1 MLKPDSG
8 PAIVSA
14 AAMRAAEAAAIAAGT
29 PAITL
34 MERAAAGATRAIMA
48 YAPAARATVLCGPG
62 NNGGDGYGI
71 AVLLAAAGVA
81 VTVAADAPP
90 PNAPAA
96 EPAATMARR
105 WTQLALG
112 PVVPLAEAPPA
123 PLIVDA
129 LFGTGLARAL
139 PGSAQAAL
147 DRLRGQGRVVAIDIA
162 SGLEADT
169 GRALGRPLPAE
180 LTLTFGAAKPG
191 HILGEGAFVT
201 GRLAVVDI
209 GIAIESAT
217 AFTARPRL
225 DGPVRHAHKYTRGW
239 VMVVEGTPGHGG
251 ASGLAGLAALR
262 CGAGLV
268 TLAGDGTHLPA
279 LALMRRNDEEAAALL
294 TDTRLGAVVIGPGM
308 DPDARAR
315 GWLKRLSWADKPLVI
330 DAGALRLLPRGPI
343 GAPAVL
349 TPHEGEFSQL
359 FGPVGDDRLAAVQA
373 AARLSD
379 AVVLLKG
386 AVTIIAAPDG
396 RTAINAH
403 ASPYLATAGS
413 GDVLAGMIASL
424 IAQGL
429 PLFDAAQAAVW
440 LHGDA
445 GLRLGPGGIADDL
458 VANLP
463 AVLAA
468 L

>member
-8 PAIVSA
+8 PTIVSA

-29 PAITL
+29 SALTL
-34 MERAAAGATRAIMA
+34 MERAAEGAARAIMA
-48 YAPAARATVLCGPG
+48 YAPARRATVLCGPG

-71 AVLLAAAGVA
+71 AVLLAEAGVA
-81 VTVAADAPP
+81 VTVAADAP
-90 PNAPAA
+90 PAA

-105 WTQLALG
+105 WTG
-112 PVVPLAEAPPA
+112 PVVPLNEAPAA

-129 LFGTGLARAL
+129 LFGTGLTRPL
-139 PGSAQAAL
+139 PESAQAAL
-147 DRLRGQGRVVAIDIA
+147 DRLQGNRLGGGRVVAIDIV
-162 SGLEADT
+162 SGLDADT
-169 GRALGRPLPAE
+169 GKALGRVLPAE
-180 LTLTFGAAKPG
+180 LTLSFGAAKPG
-191 HILGEGAFVT
+191 HVLGEGAFVT

-209 GIAIESAT
+209 GIEISSPM
-217 AFTARPRL
+217 AFTARPRME
-225 DGPVRHAHKYTRGW
+225 GPDRNAHKYARGW

-262 CGAGLV
+262 TGAGLV
-268 TLAGDGTHLPA
+268 TLAGEGDPLPA
-279 LALMRRNDEEAAALL
+279 LALMRRTDDEAAALL
-294 TDTRLGAVVIGPGM
+294 TDKRLGAVVIGPGM
-308 DPDARAR
+308 EADARAR
-315 GWLKRLSWADKPLVI
+315 GWLKRLSWAGKSLVI

-359 FGPVGDDRLAAVQA
+359 FGPVGNDRLGAVQA
-373 AARLSD
+373 AARSSD

-386 AVTIIAAPDG
+386 AATIIAAPDG

-413 GDVLAGMIASL
+413 GDVLAGMIAAL
-424 IAQGL
+424 IAQGM
-429 PLFDAAQAAVW
+429 PLFEAAQAAAW
-440 LHGDA
+440 LHGEA

-458 VANLP
+458 VASLP

>member
-1 MLKPDSG
+1 MFIVDSG
-8 PAIVSA
+8 LPIVTA

-29 PAITL
+29 PALIL
-34 MERAAAGATRAIMA
+34 MERAAQGAARAILA
-48 YAPAARATVLCGPG
+48 FAPAARATVLCGPG

-71 AVLLAAAGVA
+71 ALALAKTGVE

-90 PNAPAA
+90 LG

-105 WTQLALG
+105 WSG
-112 PVVPLAEAPPA
+112 RVVPLAEAPPA

-129 LFGTGLARAL
+129 LFGTGLTRTL
-139 PGSAQAAL
+139 PDSVQAAL
-147 DRLRGQGRVVAIDIA
+147 DRLRGQGRVVAIDIV

-169 GRALGRPLPAE
+169 GRALGRVLPAE

-191 HILGEGAFVT
+191 HVLGEGAFVT

-209 GIAIESAT
+209 GLAIET
-217 AFTARPRL
+217 PLAFTARPRL
-225 DGPVRHAHKYTRGW
+225 AAPARDAHKYTRGW

-262 CGAGLV
+262 TGAGLV
-268 TLAGDGTHLPA
+268 TLAGEGTHLAA
-279 LALMRRNDEEAAALL
+279 LALMRRNDDEAAALL
-294 TDTRLGAVVIGPGM
+294 PDKRLGAVVIGPGM
-308 DPDARAR
+308 DADMRAR
-315 GWLKRLSWADKPLVI
+315 GWLKRLSWADKALVI

-373 AARLSD
+373 AARSSG

-386 AVTIIAAPDG
+386 AATIIAAPDG
-396 RTAINAH
+396 RAAINAH

-413 GDVLAGMIASL
+413 GDVLAGMIAAL

-429 PLFDAAQAAVW
+429 PLFEAAQAAAW
-440 LHGDA
+440 LHGEA
-445 GLRLGPGGIADDL
+445 GMRLGPGGIADDL
-458 VANLP
+458 VASLP

>member
-1 MLKPDSG
+1 
-8 PAIVSA
+8 
-14 AAMRAAEAAAIAAGT
+14 MRAAEAAAIAAGT
-29 PAITL
+29 PALIL
-34 MERAAAGATRAIMA
+34 MERAAEGAARAIMA
-48 YAPAARATVLCGPG
+48 FAPARRATLLCGPG

-71 AVLLAAAGVA
+71 AVALAAAGVA

-90 PNAPAA
+90 AG

-105 WTQLALG
+105 WTG
-112 PVVPLAEAPPA
+112 PVVPLAEAPAA

-129 LFGTGLARAL
+129 LFGTGLTRPL
-139 PGSAQAAL
+139 PASVQAAL
-147 DRLRGQGRVVAIDIA
+147 DRLHGTGRVVAIDIA

-180 LTLTFGAAKPG
+180 LTLSFGAAKPG
-191 HILGEGAFVT
+191 HVLGDGAFVT

-209 GIAIESAT
+209 GLAIDSPL

-225 DGPVRHAHKYTRGW
+225 EGPALTAHKYERGW

-262 CGAGLV
+262 SGAGLV
-268 TLAGDGTHLPA
+268 TLAGEAGPMPA
-279 LALMRRNDEEAAALL
+279 LALMRRSDDEAAALL
-294 TDTRLGAVVIGPGM
+294 TDKRLGAVVIGPGM
-308 DPDARAR
+308 DADARAR
-315 GWLKRLSWADKPLVI
+315 GWLKRLSWAGKALVI

-349 TPHEGEFSQL
+349 TPHEGEFTQL

-373 AARLSD
+373 AAASSGV
-379 AVVLLKG
+379 VVLLKG
-386 AVTIIAAPDG
+386 AATIIAAPDG
-396 RTAINAH
+396 RAAINAH
-403 ASPYLATAGS
+403 AGPYLATAGS
-413 GDVLAGMIASL
+413 GDVLAGMIAAL

-429 PLFDAAQAAVW
+429 PLFEAAQAAVW
-440 LHGDA
+440 LHGEA

-458 VANLP
+458 VASLP